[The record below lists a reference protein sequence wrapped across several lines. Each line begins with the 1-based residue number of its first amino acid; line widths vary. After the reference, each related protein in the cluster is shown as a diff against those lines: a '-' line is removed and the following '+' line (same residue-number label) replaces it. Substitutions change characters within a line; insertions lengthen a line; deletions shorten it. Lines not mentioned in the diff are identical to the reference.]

1 MSEETQKK
9 LDFLEA
15 ASLPN
20 LEAGVEL
27 TEGIKIEDFGQ
38 YRRMLIRDFNAGS
51 NSPRTLYGSLQR
63 GLDNVV
69 SFLLVNEFQ
78 QKLNDCQSGNQVQ
91 KVSTEIANKKEWV
104 SEEGLVILRETR
116 KEKLQNI
123 SRELG

>member
-104 SEEGLVILRETR
+104 SEEGLVILLKKGEPEIKWLYR
-116 KEKLQNI
+116 KI
-123 SRELG
+123 